1 MKISKDYARGMAEGY
16 MHVIKAEALASN
28 KFPPY
33 ELDERENMLR
43 KFFDIFI
50 DELDDG
56 SGNIESIY
64 RGVDDQFYEDPE
76 CRIPVGA
83 FEVEMFKTNM
93 VLACTKAASKVD
105 GFPADAVAKFSVAFS

>member
-64 RGVDDQFYEDPE
+64 EDPE